1 MCQPLML
8 CGCVGEAG
16 AYGFKLEFLTK
27 LADTKTS
34 DNKSTL
40 LHYLVASIE
49 RKFPDL
55 IDFPQ
60 ELRSV
65 PSKIPAKLY

>member
-1 MCQPLML
+1 ML
-8 CGCVGEAG
+8 TGNYLNGTGPKGG

-27 LADTKTS
+27 LADTKTA

-49 RKFPDL
+49 RKVTCNP
-55 IDFPQ
+55 
-60 ELRSV
+60 RSKTY
-65 PSKIPAKLY
+65 S